1 VEDDR
6 SLPGGKLEYAVLEA
20 LWEGGVAT
28 ARSVHERVGAPL
40 GLVATTTTRV
50 LDRLQAKGLVAREKT
65 GKHFAYRAIAARP
78 EIERARLSKALSG
91 FLTREPSPAMASLV
105 AAIESIDPGLVD
117 ELARAVE
124 LRRSSR

>member
-20 LWEGGVAT
+20 LWEGGVAS
-28 ARSVHERVGAPL
+28 ARNVHERVGAPL
-40 GLVATTTTRV
+40 GLVATTTRV

-65 GKHFAYRAIAARP
+65 GKHFAYRPIAARP

-91 FLTREPSPAMASLV
+91 FLTREPSPAMA
-105 AAIESIDPGLVD
+105 
-117 ELARAVE
+117 AVTYDSRRTTGVV
-124 LRRSSR
+124 LRRAYCD